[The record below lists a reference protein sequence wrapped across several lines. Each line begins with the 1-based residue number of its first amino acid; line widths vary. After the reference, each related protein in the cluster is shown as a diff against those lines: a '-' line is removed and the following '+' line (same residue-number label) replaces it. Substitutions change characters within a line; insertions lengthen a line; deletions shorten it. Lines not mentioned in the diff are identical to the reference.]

1 MPSVKHVE
9 GNPIVALLGG
19 YGPSAASDAAVD
31 ENVQRA
37 LRRHGVAPIVIPAPR
52 MQAIRDALLGAAP
65 ANVILTGTAGDGKTY
80 HIRRFLF
87 DHTDFPA
94 SSWPGSGLLEAK
106 LPSGRT
112 LRVIRDL
119 SQLQEKSKAALIG
132 SITSSFLGDADCDLY
147 LMAANDG
154 QLLKFWREAAG
165 KGATDGSARKAHRG
179 ILDALTGMLQHNL
192 EHDPDGKLKVALL
205 NLSRAA
211 TGATLDQVMQGIL
224 HHPAWGTGCDACAV
238 GPDKVGD
245 CAIRRNRGVLMG
257 DGTAPTFR
265 GRLQEVVGLAA
276 MNDQHIPVRQ
286 MLMLG
291 ANILL
296 GDTKRADRPLLDCAE
311 ARRRGPQDAHLSN
324 PFNNAVGLNVRN
336 EKRRAITVFSVMETF
351 GIGYETDNAVDALL
365 MEGAMNGTGAALETR
380 DPHYGQA
387 VFRSAL
393 DGYNRG
399 DIGPERFNA
408 KLETQRRRLFFLLG
422 EGAPHAP
429 SPWRLTIFHHAG
441 EYLELCAA
449 GPLPEKDQAR
459 TNMIDQLLRKL
470 LRGLNRTLT
479 GMMTDDT
486 DALWLAR
493 TIGRA
498 DGAPGRF
505 TTLSA
510 IKRRPAGEPFRIG
523 VTFDRVL
530 GRPQIRVLHRNGTV
544 SEPSLPLDLRP
555 LMFEYLMRVSGGSLP
570 SSFSRQCQQEVRHFS
585 LSATAFVEA
594 RLHEEDGEG
603 RPVQILSVGRDGRI
617 NFNPIG
623 N

>member
-1 MPSVKHVE
+1 MPPVKRVT

-37 LRRHGVAPIVIPAPR
+37 LRRHEIEPIVIPAPR
-52 MQAIRDALLGAAP
+52 MDAISEALLGATP
-65 ANVILTGTAGDGKTY
+65 INVILTGTAGDGKTY

-87 DHTDFPA
+87 DHTDFPEA
-94 SSWPGSGLLEAK
+94 SWPGGGLLEAK
-106 LPSGRT
+106 LPSGQM

-119 SQLQEKSKAALIG
+119 SQLQEKDKAGLIG
-132 SITSSFLGDADCDLY
+132 SITASLLGSDTGELY

-154 QLLKFWREAAG
+154 QLLKFWREAVNKVAPG
-165 KGATDGSARKAHRG
+165 GTAREVHRG
-179 ILDALTGMLQHNL
+179 ILASLTVMLQHNL

-205 NLSRAA
+205 NLSRAG
-211 TGATLDQVMQGIL
+211 TGATLDQVLQEVL
-224 HHPAWGTGCDACAV
+224 HHPAWGTGCNACEV
-238 GPDKVGD
+238 GPDKVGK
-245 CAIRRNRGVLMG
+245 CAIRRNRAVLMG
-257 DGTAPTFR
+257 DNTTPTFR
-265 GRLQEVVGLAA
+265 GRLQEVVRLAA

-296 GDTKRADRPLLDCAE
+296 GDNKRADRPLLDCAE

-365 MEGAMNGTGAALETR
+365 MEGALNGKGAALEAR

-399 DIGPERFNA
+399 EVAPERFNA
-408 KLETQRRRLFFLLG
+408 QLEAQRRRLFFLLG
-422 EGAPHAP
+422 EGGLHAP

-449 GPLPEKDQAR
+449 GLISEKDQTR
-459 TNMIDQLLRKL
+459 TNMVDQLLRKL

-523 VTFDRVL
+523 VTFDPVL
-530 GRPQIRVLHRNGTV
+530 GRPQIRILHRNGPV
-544 SEPSLPLDLRP
+544 SESSVPLDLRP

-594 RLHEEDGEG
+594 RLHQEDGEC

-623 N
+623 T